1 MLLIFASMKKRQ
13 FIINFSLM
21 IAVLFSMLFQSFH
34 SYEHLSKKLSEKFCN
49 HKYNLNKT
57 EINHQHKGFDHCF
70 LCEFTLSTFIA
81 TEISFFEYKSPIL
94 FTANYLY
101 YSNENAQ
108 FFKGS
113 LFSLRAPP
121 SCIV

>member
-1 MLLIFASMKKRQ
+1 MFLTFASMKKKQ
-13 FIINFSLM
+13 VIINFSLM
-21 IAVLFSMLFQSFH
+21 LAVLFSMLFQSFH
-34 SYEHLSKKLSEKFCN
+34 SYEHLSKQLSEEVCH
-49 HKYNLNKT
+49 HKYNLHKT

-81 TEISFFEYKSPIL
+81 TEISFFEYKSAII
-94 FTANYLY
+94 FTANSLY

-121 SCIV
+121 SFIV